1 MVIKSEGRN
10 RLFRLERKL
19 TAILCADVHGY
30 SRLMGDDEEATFR
43 TLTAH
48 RKIIDGLIE
57 FHHGRFVGSAGDSVL
72 AEFASVV
79 NAVECAREI
88 QSTLKAENAS
98 LPPERRMEFR
108 IGINLGD
115 VIVDGAQIYGD
126 GINVAARL
134 ESLAEPGGICIS
146 GTVREQIGNKLA
158 LNYDDLGEQAVKNI
172 AKPVRVFRLLMEPA
186 DSGPAR
192 SGKNGRRRQAV
203 YLRRGAFSVA
213 GLAII
218 VAAVV
223 LVQHLSLRLPATS
236 ASIHPAQGQ
245 ALTLPDKPSI
255 VVLPFTNLS
264 GDREQEYLSDGITTD
279 LITDLSR
286 LPDLF
291 VIDRN
296 SAFTYEGKTVKVE
309 EVGREL
315 GVKYVLEGGL
325 QKVGDQIRIT
335 TQLVDATTGEQL
347 WAERYDCPRRD
358 FFARQDQIV
367 RRIVTTLNLEVDLSQ
382 RAVFV
387 GAGGG
392 RTTNPDAY
400 DAYLRGRKY
409 ASSMTKEDFSNAEK
423 MFEKAIELDPTYA
436 AAYVSLGYTLRF
448 QWNWLWNE
456 DPDPL
461 NHALELAKQA
471 IALDES
477 LASAHGLLSSIY
489 LSKAQFDQALGE
501 AERAVALDPNSA
513 DSYNALAFVLDYFG
527 RPTEAVAAAEKAMR
541 LDPQHRD
548 QYLIWVGLAQTQ
560 MGHYSKAIP
569 IVKRFQ
575 ASYPNILGSGFC
587 FTYLMV
593 DYVELGQE
601 KEARAEAADLLR
613 FSPDLTHNL
622 LMERLPLKNQATA
635 DLFSADFSKAGLK

>member
-1 MVIKSEGRN
+1 
-10 RLFRLERKL
+10 
-19 TAILCADVHGY
+19 
-30 SRLMGDDEEATFR
+30 MGDDEEATVR
-43 TLTAH
+43 SLSAS

-72 AEFASVV
+72 AEFTSVV
-79 NAVECAREI
+79 NAVQCAVEI
-88 QSTLKAENAS
+88 QSALRAENES
-98 LPPERRMEFR
+98 LPTERRMEFR

-134 ESLAEPGGICIS
+134 ERIAEPGGICIS
-146 GTVREQIGNKLA
+146 GTVHEQIRNKLA
-158 LNYDDLGEQAVKNI
+158 LKCDDLGEQTVKNI
-172 AKPVRVFRLLMEPA
+172 AKPVRVFRVSTEPA
-186 DSGPAR
+186 DSDRAR
-192 SGKNGRRRQAV
+192 STKNHGLPRGKYR
-203 YLRRGAFSVA
+203 RRGAFGVG
-213 GLAII
+213 GLAIL
-218 VAAVV
+218 VATVV
-223 LVQHLSLRLPATS
+223 LVQHLSLRPPATS
-236 ASIHPAQGQ
+236 ASIPAPGQG
-245 ALTLPDKPSI
+245 LPLPDKPSI

-264 GDREQEYLSDGITTD
+264 GDPEQEYLSDGIATD

-296 SAFTYEGKTVKVE
+296 SAFTYKGKTVKVGD
-309 EVGREL
+309 VGREL

-325 QKVGDQIRIT
+325 QKIGDQIRIT
-335 TQLVDATTGEQL
+335 TQLVDATTGDQL
-347 WAERYDCPRRD
+347 WAERYDCPLRD

-382 RAVFV
+382 RVVFV
-387 GAGGG
+387 GSGG

-400 DAYLRGRKY
+400 DAYLRGKKY
-409 ASSMTKEDFSNAEK
+409 ASSMTKEDYLKAQQ
-423 MFEKAIELDPTYA
+423 MFEKAIELDPKCA

-461 NHALELAKQA
+461 DHAFQLAKQA

-477 LASAHGLLSSIY
+477 LASAHGLMSALY
-489 LSKAQFDQALGE
+489 LSKSQFDQALGE

-527 RPTEAVAAAEKAMR
+527 RPAEAVAAAEKAMR
-541 LDPQHRD
+541 LDPRHRD
-548 QYLIWVGLAQTQ
+548 QYLIWVGLAQTET
-560 MGHYSKAIP
+560 GNYSKAIP
-569 IVKRFQ
+569 TVKRFQ

-593 DYVELGQE
+593 DYVELGKE

-613 FSPDLTHNL
+613 FSPDLTHHL
-622 LMERLPLKNQATA
+622 LMERLPLKDQATA
-635 DLFSADFSKAGLK
+635 DRFSSDFSKAGLK

>member
-1 MVIKSEGRN
+1 
-10 RLFRLERKL
+10 LERKL

-30 SRLMGDDEEATFR
+30 SRLMEDDEEATFR

-115 VIVDGAQIYGD
+115 VIVDGQQIYGD
-126 GINVAARL
+126 GVNVAARL
-134 ESLAEPGGICIS
+134 ESLADPGGICIA

-158 LNYDDLGEQAVKNI
+158 LNCDDLGEQAVKNI

-192 SGKNGRRRQAV
+192 SGKSGRRRQAV
-203 YLRRGAFSVA
+203 YLRRGTFSVA

-223 LVQHLSLRLPATS
+223 LVQHLSLHPPATS

-296 SAFTYEGKTVKVE
+296 SAFTYKGKVVKAVD
-309 EVGREL
+309 VSRDL
-315 GVKYVLEGGL
+315 GVKYMLEGGL
-325 QKVGDQIRIT
+325 QKVGDQIRIS
-335 TQLVDATTGEQL
+335 TQLVDATTGDQL
-347 WAERYDCPRRD
+347 WAERYDCSQRD
-358 FFARQDQIV
+358 FFARQDEIV
-367 RRIVTTLNLEVDLSQ
+367 QKIVTTLNLEVDVSQ
-382 RAVFV
+382 RVVFPGV
-387 GAGGG
+387 GGG
-392 RTTNPDAY
+392 RTNNPDAY
-400 DAYLRGRKY
+400 DNYLRGLKY
-409 ASSMTKEDFSNAEK
+409 ASNMTKQDYLKAQQ
-423 MFEKAIELDPTYA
+423 MFEKAIEQDPKYA

-461 NHALELAKQA
+461 NHALQLAKQA

-489 LSKAQFDQALGE
+489 LSKAQFDTALGE
-501 AERAVALDPNSA
+501 AERAVALDSNSA
-513 DSYNALAFVLDYFG
+513 DSYDVLAYVLNYVG
-527 RPTEAVAAAEKAMR
+527 KPAEAIVAAQKAMR
-541 LDPQHRD
+541 LDPRHRD
-548 QYLIWVGLAQTQ
+548 QYLIWIGLAQTQ

-569 IVKRFQ
+569 IVKQFQ

-593 DYVELGQE
+593 DYIELGQE

-613 FSPDLTHNL
+613 FSPDLTHQL

>member
-1 MVIKSEGRN
+1 
-10 RLFRLERKL
+10 
-19 TAILCADVHGY
+19 
-30 SRLMGDDEEATFR
+30 MGDDEEATFR

-98 LPPERRMEFR
+98 LPPGRRMEFR

-134 ESLAEPGGICIS
+134 ENLAEPGGICVS
-146 GTVREQIGNKLA
+146 GTVREQISNKLA
-158 LNYDDLGEQAVKNI
+158 LNYDDLGEQVVKNI
-172 AKPVRVFRLLMEPA
+172 AKPVRVFRLLPEPA
-186 DSGPAR
+186 DSAPAG

-218 VAAVV
+218 VAAVL

-245 ALTLPDKPSI
+245 ALPLPDKPSI

-296 SAFTYEGKTVKVE
+296 SAFTYKGKTVKVE
-309 EVGREL
+309 DVGREL

-335 TQLVDATTGEQL
+335 TQLVDATTGDQL

-367 RRIVTTLNLEVDLSQ
+367 QRIVTTLNLEVDLSQ
-382 RAVFV
+382 RVAFMGTG
-387 GAGGG
+387 GA

-400 DAYLRGRKY
+400 DAYLRGKKY
-409 ASSMTKEDFSNAEK
+409 AASMTKENYLKAQK
-423 MFEKAIELDPTYA
+423 MFEKAIELDPKYA
-436 AAYVSLGYTLRF
+436 AAYVSLGHTLRF

-461 NHALELAKQA
+461 NHALQLAKQA
-471 IALDES
+471 IALDDS
-477 LASAHGLLSSIY
+477 LASAHGLLSAVY
-489 LSKAQFDQALGE
+489 LSKGQFDQALGE
-501 AERAVALDPNSA
+501 AERAVALDSNSA
-513 DSYNALAFVLDYFG
+513 DSYNALAFVLNYFG
-527 RPTEAVAAAEKAMR
+527 RPAEAVAAAEKAMR
-541 LDPQHRD
+541 LDPRHRD
-548 QYLIWVGLAQTQ
+548 QYLIWVGMAQTQ
-560 MGHYSKAIP
+560 MGHYAKAIP
-569 IVKRFQ
+569 IVKQFQ
-575 ASYPNILGSGFC
+575 ASYPNNLGSGFC

-593 DYVELGQE
+593 DYVELGRE
-601 KEARAEAADLLR
+601 KEARATAADLLR
-613 FSPDLTHNL
+613 FSPDLTHDL

-635 DLFSADFSKAGLK
+635 DRFSADFSKAGLK

>member
-1 MVIKSEGRN
+1 MAIKSEGPK
-10 RLFRLERKL
+10 RLFPLERKL
-19 TAILCADVHGY
+19 TAIFCADVYGY

-43 TLTAH
+43 SLSGA
-48 RKIIDGLIE
+48 RKIIDALIE

-79 NAVECAREI
+79 NAVQCAVEI
-88 QSTLKAENAS
+88 QSALRAENES
-98 LPPERRMEFR
+98 RPTERRMEFR

-126 GINVAARL
+126 GVNVAARL
-134 ESLAEPGGICIS
+134 ESIADPGGICIS
-146 GTVREQIGNKLA
+146 GTVHEQIRNKLA
-158 LNYDDLGEQAVKNI
+158 LKCDDLGEQTVKNI
-172 AKPVRVFRLLMEPA
+172 AKPVRVFRVATEPA
-186 DSGPAR
+186 DSDRSRSRKNNGPPR
-192 SGKNGRRRQAV
+192 GT
-203 YLRRGAFSVA
+203 YLRRGAFGVG
-213 GLAII
+213 GLAIL
-218 VAAVV
+218 VATVV
-223 LVQHLSLRLPATS
+223 LVQHLSLRPPATS
-236 ASIHPAQGQ
+236 ASIPAPGQG
-245 ALTLPDKPSI
+245 LPLPDKPSI

-296 SAFTYEGKTVKVE
+296 SAFTYKGKTVKVGD
-309 EVGREL
+309 VGREL

-325 QKVGDQIRIT
+325 QKVDDQIRIT
-335 TQLVDATTGEQL
+335 TQLVDATTGDQL

-358 FFARQDQIV
+358 FFARQDEIV

-387 GAGGG
+387 GTGGG
-392 RTTNPDAY
+392 RTTNPGAY
-400 DAYLRGRKY
+400 DAYLRGKKY
-409 ASSMTKEDFSNAEK
+409 ASSMTKEDYLKAEQ
-423 MFEKAIELDPTYA
+423 MFEKAIELDPKYA

-461 NHALELAKQA
+461 DHAFQLAKQA

-477 LASAHGLLSSIY
+477 LASAHGLLSAVY

-513 DSYNALAFVLDYFG
+513 DSYNVLAFVLDYFG
-527 RPTEAVAAAEKAMR
+527 RPAEAVAAAEKAMR
-541 LDPQHRD
+541 LDPRHRD

-560 MGHYSKAIP
+560 MGHYSEAIP
-569 IVKRFQ
+569 TVKQFQ
-575 ASYPNILGSGFC
+575 ASYPNMLGSGFC

-593 DYVELGQE
+593 DYIELGQE
-601 KEARAEAADLLR
+601 KEARAEAAALLR
-613 FSPDLTHNL
+613 FSPDLTHHL

>member
-1 MVIKSEGRN
+1 
-10 RLFRLERKL
+10 
-19 TAILCADVHGY
+19 
-30 SRLMGDDEEATFR
+30 MGDDEEATFR

-48 RKIIDGLIE
+48 RKVIDGQIE

-88 QSTLKAENAS
+88 QSTLKTENAS

-172 AKPVRVFRLLMEPA
+172 AKPVRVFRLLTEPA

-192 SGKNGRRRQAV
+192 SGKNGRQRAV

-255 VVLPFTNLS
+255 VVLPFANLS
-264 GDREQEYLSDGITTD
+264 GDREQEYLSDGIATD

-296 SAFTYEGKTVKVE
+296 SAFTYKGKTVKVE

-315 GVKYVLEGGL
+315 GVRYVLEGGL

-347 WAERYDCPRRD
+347 WAEQYDCPRRE

-367 RRIVTTLNLEVDLSQ
+367 RRIVTTLNLAVDVSQ
-382 RAVFV
+382 RMVFV
-387 GAGGG
+387 GTGGG

-400 DAYLRGRKY
+400 DAYLRGKKY
-409 ASSMTKEDFSNAEK
+409 AASLTKEDYLKAEK

-461 NHALELAKQA
+461 NHALQLAKQA

-513 DSYNALAFVLDYFG
+513 DSYNVLAYVLNYFG
-527 RPTEAVAAAEKAMR
+527 RPAEAVVAAEKAMR

-569 IVKRFQ
+569 IVKQFQ

-593 DYVELGQE
+593 DYIEVGDE

-613 FSPDLTHNL
+613 FSPDLTQHL

>member
-1 MVIKSEGRN
+1 
-10 RLFRLERKL
+10 LERKL

-126 GINVAARL
+126 GVNVAARL

-158 LNYDDLGEQAVKNI
+158 LNYDDLGEQVVKNI
-172 AKPVRVFRLLMEPA
+172 AKPVRVFRLLPEPA
-186 DSGPAR
+186 DSDPAR
-192 SGKNGRRRQAV
+192 SGKNRSPRQAM

-218 VAAVV
+218 VGTAV
-223 LVQHLSLRLPATS
+223 LVQHLSFRLPATS
-236 ASIHPAQGQ
+236 ASNRPAQSP

-279 LITDLSR
+279 LIPDLSR

-296 SAFTYEGKTVKVE
+296 SAFTYKGKSVKAADVS
-309 EVGREL
+309 REL

-335 TQLVDATTGEQL
+335 TQLVDATTGDQL
-347 WAERYDCPRRD
+347 WAERYDCPQRD
-358 FFARQDQIV
+358 FFARQDEIV
-367 RRIVTTLNLEVDLSQ
+367 KRIVTTLNLEVDLAQ
-382 RAVFV
+382 RMVFNGV
-387 GAGGG
+387 GGG

-400 DAYLRGRKY
+400 DAYLRGKKY
-409 ASSMTKEDFSNAEK
+409 SSSLTKEDYLKAEK
-423 MFEKAIELDPTYA
+423 MFEKAIELDPKYA

-448 QWNWLWNE
+448 QWIWLWNE

-461 NHALELAKQA
+461 DHSFQLAKQA

-489 LSKAQFDQALGE
+489 LSKGQFDQGLGE

-513 DSYNALAFVLDYFG
+513 DSYNVLAYVLNYFG
-527 RPTEAVAAAEKAMR
+527 RPAEAVVAAEKAMR
-541 LDPQHRD
+541 LDPSHRD

-560 MGHYSKAIP
+560 MGQYSKAIP
-569 IVKRFQ
+569 TVKQFQ
-575 ASYPNILGSGFC
+575 ASFPNMLGSGFC

-593 DYVELGQE
+593 DYIELGQE

-613 FSPDLTHNL
+613 FSPDLTHHL

>member
-1 MVIKSEGRN
+1 
-10 RLFRLERKL
+10 LERKL

-30 SRLMGDDEEATFR
+30 SRLMEDDEEATFR
-43 TLTAH
+43 SLGSA

-79 NAVECAREI
+79 NAVQCAVEI
-88 QSTLKAENAS
+88 QSALEAENES
-98 LPPERRMEFR
+98 LSPERRMEFR

-134 ESLAEPGGICIS
+134 ESIAVPGGICIS
-146 GTVREQIGNKLA
+146 GTVHEQIRNKLA
-158 LNYDDLGEQAVKNI
+158 LKYDDLGEQPVKNI
-172 AKPVRVFRLLMEPA
+172 AKPVRVFRVSTEPL
-186 DSGPAR
+186 DSDRTR
-192 SGKNGRRRQAV
+192 SEKNHGRPRRKF
-203 YLRRGAFSVA
+203 LRRSASGVA
-213 GLAII
+213 GLAIVVGTI
-218 VAAVV
+218 V
-223 LVQHLSLRLPATS
+223 LVQHLSLRPPATS
-236 ASIHPAQGQ
+236 ASIHPQGQ
-245 ALTLPDKPSI
+245 GLPLPDKPSI

-264 GDREQEYLSDGITTD
+264 GDREQEYLSDGITID

-296 SAFTYEGKTVKVE
+296 SAFTYKDKTMKVGD
-309 EVGREL
+309 VGRDL

-325 QKVGDQIRIT
+325 QKVGEQIRIT
-335 TQLVDATTGEQL
+335 TQLVDATTGDQL
-347 WAERYDCPRRD
+347 WTERYDCPARD
-358 FFARQDQIV
+358 IFARQDAIV
-367 RRIVTTLNLEVDLSQ
+367 RKIVTTLNLEVDLSQ
-382 RAVFV
+382 RVAFV
-387 GAGGG
+387 GMGGG
-392 RTTNPDAY
+392 RTSNPDAY
-400 DAYLRGRKY
+400 DAYLRGKKY
-409 ASSMTKEDFSNAEK
+409 ASSMTKEDYLKAEQ
-423 MFEKAIELDPTYA
+423 MFEKAIELDPKYA
-436 AAYVSLGYTLRF
+436 AAYVSLGYTLHF

-461 NHALELAKQA
+461 DKAFQLAKQA
-471 IALDES
+471 IVLDES
-477 LASAHGLLSSIY
+477 LASAHGLLAALY
-489 LSKAQFDQALGE
+489 LSKGKFDQALGE

-513 DSYNALAFVLDYFG
+513 DSYNALAFVLNYVG
-527 RPTEAVAAAEKAMR
+527 RPAEAVAAAEKAMR
-541 LDPQHRD
+541 LDPRHRD

-569 IVKRFQ
+569 IVKQFQ
-575 ASYPNILGSGFC
+575 ASYPNLLGSGFC

-613 FSPDLTHNL
+613 FSPDLTHQL
-622 LMERLPLKNQATA
+622 LMERFPLKNQATA
-635 DLFSADFSKAGLK
+635 DLFSADFNKAGLK